1 MKSINS
7 TNPTQILEIEVDDGT
22 FFYMVDEIAFDTV
35 CKYIEAEI
43 RSDDDA
49 KELIVIDAISKGL
62 IPNKPI
68 DHYCYELETFDQI
81 FKEYLTEV
89 PKAKAKASSIYSSS
103 KFYSFAE

>member
-1 MKSINS
+1 MKSINT
-7 TNPTQILEIEVDDGT
+7 TNPTQILEIEVDDDT

-81 FKEYLTEV
+81 FKKYLTEV
-89 PKAKAKASSIYSSS
+89 PKTKASSIYSSS